1 MCLISTR
8 FIIYGGQ
15 WRQWERQAEGDLPA
29 ACYPKPSPHTT
40 SKSSWLTSSS
50 PPYPPA
56 CLCSIPGFC
65 DVEPSF
71 PLTWSVNII
80 APLLWLPF
88 RRELTHRSFLS
99 ACSPFSHDS
108 VYWRVK
114 LFLPPGLWLL
124 FFFFSAVQGVF
135 LESLLLELRDEGI
148 ELHDKGPGS
157 RQLPCDFFFPSSLT
171 KSAPGYRPVRL
182 YHSVPRPLLLPFPWS
197 HPQWHLTLEPYRSEM
212 YGSTCMH
219 IFFN

>member
-124 FFFFSAVQGVF
+124 FFFFFSCAR
-135 LESLLLELRDEGI
+135 SILRIFASWTSWWGHRTSWQRARFTTTA
-148 ELHDKGPGS
+148 LW
-157 RQLPCDFFFPSSLT
+157 FFFPL
-171 KSAPGYRPVRL
+171 KSNQVCTW
-182 YHSVPRPLLLPFPWS
+182 V
-197 HPQWHLTLEPYRSEM
+197 Q
-212 YGSTCMH
+212 TC
-219 IFFN
+219 

>member
-124 FFFFSAVQGVF
+124 FFFFSCAR
-135 LESLLLELRDEGI
+135 SILRIFASWTSWWGHRTSWQRAWFTTTA
-148 ELHDKGPGS
+148 LW
-157 RQLPCDFFFPSSLT
+157 FFYPSSLT

-197 HPQWHLTLEPYRSEM
+197 HPQWHLTLEPCRSEM